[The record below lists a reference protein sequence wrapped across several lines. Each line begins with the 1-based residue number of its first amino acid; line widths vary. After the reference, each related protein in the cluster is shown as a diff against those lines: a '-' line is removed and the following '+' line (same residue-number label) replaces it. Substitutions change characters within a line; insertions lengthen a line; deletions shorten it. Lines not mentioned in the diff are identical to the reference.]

1 MRRKRVM
8 PGTSRIREVAREVLG
23 VSKSFS
29 GGHKGDWWWNEKVQ
43 GKVEAKK
50 AAYLKLVE
58 RIDEEQKRADREG
71 YKKVRKEAKLAVTA
85 AKTAAFGRLYEEI
98 GDKSGH
104 KKLYRLTKE
113 ADGDVRLDM
122 QVIPM
127 RESFKYLG
135 SIIQNNGKIYEDVT
149 HRIGVGWMKCRLTF
163 GLLCNK
169 NVSLRLNSKFYK
181 VLVRPT
187 TFYGA
192 ECWLARIRN
201 DVIREGESG
210 PCGGKD
216 ARGEAEKVRAC

>member
-1 MRRKRVM
+1 MDFEMRRKRVM

-104 KKLYRLTKE
+104 KKLYRLTKVRE
-113 ADGDVRLDM
+113 RKSRDLDQVRCIKDKDVRLR
-122 QVIPM
+122 V
-127 RESFKYLG
+127 
-135 SIIQNNGKIYEDVT
+135 
-149 HRIGVGWMKCRLTF
+149 
-163 GLLCNK
+163 
-169 NVSLRLNSKFYK
+169 
-181 VLVRPT
+181 
-187 TFYGA
+187 
-192 ECWLARIRN
+192 
-201 DVIREGESG
+201 
-210 PCGGKD
+210 
-216 ARGEAEKVRAC
+216 